1 MNVLTPVSRM
11 ASMVSENLSLESRV
25 SLQPGT
31 LRTEVSK
38 IIQVLERTMEE
49 ENVVLCHGDLKVK
62 KP

>member
-11 ASMVSENLSLESRV
+11 ASMVSENPSLESRV